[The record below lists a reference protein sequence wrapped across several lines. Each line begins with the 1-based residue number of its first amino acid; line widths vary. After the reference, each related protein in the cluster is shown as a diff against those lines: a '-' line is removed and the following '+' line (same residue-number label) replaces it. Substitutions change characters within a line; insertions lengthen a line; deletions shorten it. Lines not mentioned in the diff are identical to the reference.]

1 MSQDHEWERFN
12 ALKIKIAL
20 KSGKKAESYTYDEGD
35 KWFCR
40 FYIDNKVI
48 HDSKAH
54 ETQDAARKE
63 INDLLERALEE
74 KVKNDPTQA
83 G

>member
-20 KSGKKAESYTYDEGD
+20 KSGKKAESYTYDECNDWYCRLLID
-35 KWFCR
+35 KQ
-40 FYIDNKVI
+40 VI

-54 ETQDAARKE
+54 KTNEAARKE

-74 KVKNDPTQA
+74 KVQNE
-83 G
+83 